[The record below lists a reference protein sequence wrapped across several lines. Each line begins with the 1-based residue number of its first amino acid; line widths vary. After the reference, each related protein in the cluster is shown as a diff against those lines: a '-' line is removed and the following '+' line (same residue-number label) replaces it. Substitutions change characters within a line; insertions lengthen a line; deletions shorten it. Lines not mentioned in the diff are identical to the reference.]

1 MSGVQLL
8 DVGLERPD
16 LLRETGFIG
25 GAWQPAHDGAVFD
38 VVDPA
43 SLRTVR
49 RVSLMGSIDA
59 QRAVDAAAA
68 ALPAWRRRTAGDRAQ
83 LLRRWFDAILA
94 HAGDLARILT
104 AEQGKPLS
112 EAQSEIAYAASFV
125 EWFAEEGRRV
135 HGDTLSSP
143 RSDQRI
149 LVTKAPVGVVAAITP
164 WNFPAAMIT
173 RKAGAALAA
182 GCTLVVKPSELTPL
196 TALALTKLAE
206 GAGLPPG
213 VLNVVMG
220 NAEEIGAV
228 FLADAR
234 VRKLTFTGS
243 TAVGKRLTAA
253 CAATLKRVSMELGGN
268 APFIVFDDADL
279 DAAVEG
285 AIVSKFR
292 NTGQTCVC
300 ANRLYVQDRVYE
312 EFAARL
318 VARVERMRIGC
329 GLTGDAE
336 LGPLINARALQKVEE
351 HVSDAVGKGATVLTG
366 GRRAPQAGAGSFY
379 MPTVLSDVNPTMLLT
394 REETFGPVAPLIRFV
409 DEDEAV
415 QAANDSASGLA
426 AYLYTR
432 DIGRLWRVS
441 EALESAMV
449 GVNTG
454 AISTVVAPFGGIKES
469 GLGRE
474 GSKYGIDEYLDLKY
488 VCIAGLERGS
498 DAPVRVRSG
507 AHATTGSRHG
517 QTTGGDP

>member
-1 MSGVQLL
+1 MSEALCL
-8 DVGLERPD
+8 DVGLQRPD
-16 LLRETGFIG
+16 LLRDTGFIG
-25 GAWQPAHDGAVFD
+25 GIWRPAHGGAVFD
-38 VVDPA
+38 VIDPA
-43 SLRTVR
+43 SMRTVR

-59 QRAVDAAAA
+59 QRAVDAASA
-68 ALPAWRRRTAGDRAQ
+68 ALPAWRRRTAADRSQ
-83 LLRRWFDAILA
+83 LLRRWFEAILE

-112 EAQSEIAYAASFV
+112 EALGEIAYAASFI
-125 EWFAEEGRRV
+125 EWFAEEGKRV
-135 HGDTLSSP
+135 YGDTVSSS

-196 TALALTKLAE
+196 TALALAKLAE
-206 GAGLPPG
+206 EAGLPAG
-213 VLNVVMG
+213 VFNVVMG
-220 NAEEIGAV
+220 NAEEIGAA
-228 FLADAR
+228 FMADVR

-300 ANRLYVQDRVYE
+300 ANRIYVQDGVYE
-312 EFAARL
+312 DFATRL
-318 VARVERMRIGC
+318 VARVESMRVGF

-336 LGPLINARALQKVEE
+336 LGPLINARALQKVED
-351 HVSDAVGKGATVLTG
+351 HVSDALGKGATVLTG
-366 GRRAPQAGAGSFY
+366 GRRAPEAGPGSFY
-379 MPTVLSDVNPTMLLT
+379 LPTVLSNVNATMRLT

-409 DEDEAV
+409 DEDEAI

-426 AYLYTR
+426 SYLYTR
-432 DIGRLWRVS
+432 DVGRLWRVS
-441 EALESAMV
+441 EALESGMV

-488 VCIAGLERGS
+488 VCVAGLERGP
-498 DAPVRVRSG
+498 ARQAMPKRSYR
-507 AHATTGSRHG
+507 T
-517 QTTGGDP
+517 

>member
-1 MSGVQLL
+1 MSGADLL

-16 LLRETGFIG
+16 LLRDTGFIG
-25 GAWQPAHDGAVFD
+25 GTWQAAHDGAVFD

-43 SLRTVR
+43 SLRLVR
-49 RVSLMGSIDA
+49 RISLMGGIDA

-68 ALPAWRRRTAGDRAQ
+68 ALPAWRRCTAADRSQ
-83 LLRRWFDAILA
+83 LLRCWFDAILA

-104 AEQGKPLS
+104 AEQGKPLA
-112 EAQSEIAYAASFV
+112 EARGEIAYAASFI
-125 EWFAEEGRRV
+125 EWFAEEGKRV
-135 HGDTLSSP
+135 YGDTISSP

-196 TALALTKLAE
+196 TALALAKLAE
-206 GAGLPPG
+206 EAGLPPG
-213 VLNVVMG
+213 VLNIVMG
-220 NAEEIGAV
+220 NAADIGGV
-228 FLADAR
+228 FMADAR

-243 TAVGKRLTAA
+243 TMIGKRLTAA

-279 DAAVEG
+279 DDAVEG
-285 AIVSKFR
+285 AIASKFR

-300 ANRLYVQDRVYE
+300 ANRIYVQDGVYD

-318 VARVERMRIGC
+318 VARVEVMRIGS
-329 GLTGDAE
+329 GLAGDAE

-366 GRRAPQAGAGSFY
+366 GRRAPEAGPGSFY
-379 MPTVLSDVNPTMLLT
+379 AATVLSGVNSTMRLT
-394 REETFGPVAPLIRFV
+394 EEETFGPVAPLIRFA
-409 DEDEAV
+409 DENDAV
-415 QAANDSASGLA
+415 RAANSTATGLA

-432 DIGRLWRVS
+432 NIGRLWRVS
-441 EALESAMV
+441 EALESGMV

-454 AISTVVAPFGGIKES
+454 AISTAVAPFGGVKES

-474 GSKYGIDEYLDLKY
+474 GSKYGIEEYLDLKY
-488 VCIAGLERGS
+488 VCVSGLDERPMGS
-498 DAPVRVRSG
+498 AEPTAPLTTDRRAVDG
-507 AHATTGSRHG
+507 ASR
-517 QTTGGDP
+517 